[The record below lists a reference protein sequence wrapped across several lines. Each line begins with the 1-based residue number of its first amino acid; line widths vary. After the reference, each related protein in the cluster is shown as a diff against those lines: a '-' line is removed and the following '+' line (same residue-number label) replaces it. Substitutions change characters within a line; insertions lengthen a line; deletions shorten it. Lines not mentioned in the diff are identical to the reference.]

1 MPAPSSTPTEPAVH
15 ARGVVRAF
23 AGGVR
28 ALDGVD
34 LDVPAGRLVGLI
46 GANGSGKSTLLRVL
60 FGVARADAGTVRV
73 LGMDPRRHRDS
84 LRARAAYAAQDAAL
98 DGEMT
103 GAETLR
109 LFHALRGLPAA
120 GRAECLRALV
130 DGYGLAPYVDRRVST
145 WSGGQRQRL
154 HLALEAMHA
163 PALLLLD
170 EPTSSLDPE
179 GRRDL
184 WRRAAAA
191 RDEGRT
197 LLVATHD
204 LAEVAAHCDRV
215 LLLHRGRLIA
225 DDAPAALV
233 AAHGRAR
240 VAATLDRDPGAEA
253 DGIGPALARLPGVD
267 EVGVAGRTVTLWRD
281 AHPRGIDPVPEALA
295 SLGFGY
301 TDYALHAPDLADAYF
316 RLTGQPWAADAADA
330 PQRGG
335 RGGGGGG
342 GGRRRGAEPRQSE

>member
-15 ARGVVRAF
+15 ARGLAKRY
-23 AGGVR
+23 AGGVA

-60 FGVARADAGTVRV
+60 FGVVAPDAGTLRV
-73 LGMDPRRHRDS
+73 LGLDPRREAAAV
-84 LRARAAYAAQDAAL
+84 RARAAYAGQDAAL
-98 DGEMT
+98 DPEMT
-103 GAETLR
+103 GRETLR
-109 LFHALRGLPAA
+109 LFHALRGLPAS
-120 GRAECLRALV
+120 GRAECLETLV
-130 DGYGLAPYVDRRVST
+130 DGYGLAPFVDRRVGT

-154 HLALEAMHA
+154 HLALEAMHS

-184 WRRAAAA
+184 WRRVADA
-191 RDEGRT
+191 RDAGLT
-197 LLVATHD
+197 ILVATHD
-204 LAEVAAHCDRV
+204 LAEVAAHCDRA

-233 AAHGRAR
+233 AAHAR
-240 VAATLDRDPGAEA
+240 PRTAVTLDREPGAEEVH
-253 DGIGPALARLPGVD
+253 GIGPTLARLPGVQD
-267 EVGVAGRTVTLWRD
+267 VTVAGRTVTVWRD
-281 AHPRGIDPVPEALA
+281 AHPGGIDPVTEVLA
-295 SLGFGY
+295 SLGFGAAAY
-301 TDYALHAPDLADAYF
+301 ERHAPDLADAYF
-316 RLTGQPWAADAADA
+316 RLTGQPWSASDA
-330 PQRGG
+330 PH

-342 GGRRRGAEPRQSE
+342 GGRRGDGRDG